1 MAWEI
6 WDPFEEMKKFRKEI
20 EKTFED
26 FYRKPVFKGEK
37 RPLMKEPLADIIET
51 GAEVIAKLELPGVE
65 KRDIDLKIT
74 DNMLGVKAEKKHEAE
89 IKKKGY
95 FRQERSYA
103 GFQRAFTL
111 PARVIPEKAQAEFKN
126 GILTIKIPKQRKE
139 IEKREAK
146 KIPIK

>member
-1 MAWEI
+1 MVWDI

-26 FYRKPVFKGEK
+26 FYKKPVFKGEK
-37 RPLMKEPLADIIET
+37 RPVIREPLTDIIQT
-51 GAEVIAKLELPGVE
+51 NNKVIAKVELPGID
-65 KRDIDLKIT
+65 KKDIDLKIT
-74 DNMLGVKAEKKHEAE
+74 DNMLGIKAEKKHEE
-89 IKKKGY
+89 EVKKKGY
-95 FRQERSYA
+95 FRQERSYS

-126 GILTIKIPKQRKE
+126 GILTITIPKKKKQ
-139 IEKREAK
+139 IEAKKVK